1 MRKKGNY
8 LSLDQHRIATRDKVV
23 RNQDLKISGK
33 IIYKVIQYWFLLSKG
48 ATLKE
53 IYPRISG
60 KL

>member
-8 LSLDQHRIATRDKVV
+8 SSLDQHRIATRDKVV

-33 IIYKVIQYWFLLSKG
+33 IIYKVKQYWFLLSKD

-53 IYPRISG
+53 IYPRING